1 MRHGNRSPAVPQAR
15 RAIISVTSGSG
26 GRAPGLCVL
35 RDLPRFAHGARRP
48 RRRRPCLDRHEHE
61 TAARELML
69 FRILPRRILR
79 YALTISPASLPRRH
93 ACILT
98 TISPDTGM
106 DAPAGAGSTDADAGW
121 AVQRVPRRADA
132 RSRFAEAASRSFGT
146 CAGPQRLQNTG
157 RRPALPM
164 LKARKRPQAAPNLRP
179 AIPSLE
185 QVLD

>member
-35 RDLPRFAHGARRP
+35 RDLPRFAHGAHRP

-121 AVQRVPRRADA
+121 AVQRMPRRADVNLQGRGPGVPRLPRGPVAPAPA
-132 RSRFAEAASRSFGT
+132 RAPDAQGAEAPASSSEPPPGN
-146 CAGPQRLQNTG
+146 P
-157 RRPALPM
+157 
-164 LKARKRPQAAPNLRP
+164 
-179 AIPSLE
+179 
-185 QVLD
+185 